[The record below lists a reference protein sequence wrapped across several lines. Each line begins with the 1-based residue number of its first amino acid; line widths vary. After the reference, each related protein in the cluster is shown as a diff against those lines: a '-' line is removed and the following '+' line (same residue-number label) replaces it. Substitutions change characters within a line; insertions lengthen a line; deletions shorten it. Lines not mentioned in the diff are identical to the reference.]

1 VTDGCAAGRPGRQTR
16 WMDRLTRETII
27 WLATTRADGRPH
39 LTPIWFVW
47 SGDRAWICTSARHVK
62 AHALR
67 RDPRVMISLQSGT
80 RPLVG
85 EGIARGH
92 ERPYPP
98 AVRDAFIAKFDWDI
112 DVDDDEGAFDA
123 LFEIEVTRWVLGA
136 PVSDAPE

>member
-1 VTDGCAAGRPGRQTR
+1 
-16 WMDRLTRETII
+16 MNRLADETII

-47 SGDRAWICTSARHVK
+47 SDDRAWICTSARNVK

-67 RDPRVMISLQSGT
+67 RDPRVMISLENGT

-85 EGIARGH
+85 EGLAHPH

-98 AVRDAFIAKFDWDI
+98 VVRDAFVAKFDWDI
-112 DVDDDEGAFDA
+112 DVDDDDGVYDL
-123 LFEIEVTRWVLGA
+123 LFEIEITRWVIGSPA
-136 PVSDAPE
+136 TE